1 MQKMRQ
7 KAAYFGVFTAL
18 AMILSYIEAQ
28 FPFFYGIPGVKLGLA
43 NSMSL
48 AVMYLMGPAAAYAVS
63 GIRII
68 LTGFLFGNM
77 FSILYSLAGGLLS
90 LTVMLLMRRF
100 RCFSIVG
107 ISMAGGLAHNIG
119 QLAVAV
125 CVVENLNLMYYLP
138 VLLISGTVTGMVI
151 GILSR
156 EILKRIPQGRM

>member
-1 MQKMRQ
+1 MRQ

-28 FPFFYGIPGVKLGLA
+28 LPFFYGIPGVKLGLA

-48 AVMYLMGPAAAYAVS
+48 TVMYLMGPAAAYAVS

-90 LTVMLLMRRF
+90 LTVMLLMRKS

-107 ISMAGGLAHNIG
+107 ISMAGGLTHNIG

-138 VLLISGTVTGMVI
+138 VLLISGTVTGLVI

-156 EILKRIPQGRM
+156 EILKRMPQGRM